1 MQKNEMD
8 LRLELLDSLLTTPHR
23 KLEDVKALHE
33 LMLEQDSVFYGHLA
47 AWYRGHGHVRDHREV
62 FVAML
67 LSSQVGAHR
76 DAGFVMLQEL
86 PPYQVARVVDFLKQ
100 HRGKLPRAVKT
111 AVVRYLRAR
120 EANDERFDRAALRGR
135 AAMKHLYATLR
146 IKPGPRAQAVLFE
159 DRPPVGSLAYQ
170 VKQLAK
176 AKSAVEQAKAIAA
189 HRIPFPVAVG
199 AIRALTPVV
208 LVALIDAMTPQ
219 EVINHL
225 ATLKKRGAMDH
236 PEVKALV
243 TSKLEAAK
251 KDDRVSAYKAKV
263 AADAAGASDELRE
276 ALDDVTEAQVLRS
289 GARIRRPT
297 ALLVDKSSSMDSAL
311 EVGKRLA
318 ALLSGIAEAPLYV
331 YAFDALP
338 YEVRPESTGDR
349 ASLAAWEKAFAPF
362 YASGTTSIGAPLAAL
377 RRRDVRVEQI
387 VVVTDEQENTAPFF
401 PAEYESYAT
410 MLGQK
415 PDVVIVRLGQATSYL
430 EKALKAKQA
439 TVDVLTFAGDYY
451 ALPNLVPFVTR
462 PSRLDLLLE
471 VLETPLPKRT
481 DGHRSLLAA

>member
-1 MQKNEMD
+1 MHKNEMD

-47 AWYRGHGHVRDHREV
+47 AWYRANGHVRDHREV

-67 LSSQVGAHR
+67 LTSGVGAHR

-100 HRGKLPRAVKT
+100 QRGKLPRTVKT

-120 EANDERFDRAALRGR
+120 EASDARFDRAAIRGR
-135 AAMKHLYATLR
+135 SAMKHLYATLR
-146 IKPGPRAQAVLFE
+146 IKPGPRAQAVLF
-159 DRPPVGSLAYQ
+159 DDAPPVGSLAYQ

-176 AKSAVEQAKAIAA
+176 AKSPIEQAKAIAT

-208 LVALIDAMTPQ
+208 LAALIDAMTPQ

-225 ATLKKRGAMDH
+225 STLKKRGALEH
-236 PEVKALV
+236 PDVKALV

-297 ALLVDKSSSMDSAL
+297 ALLVDKSSSMDQAL

-318 ALLSGIAEAPLYV
+318 ALLSGIAEAPLHV

-338 YEVRPESTGDR
+338 YEVRPEGER
-349 ASLAAWEKAFAPF
+349 SLAAWEKAFAPF

-387 VVVTDEQENTAPFF
+387 VVVTDEQENTAPYF
-401 PAEYESYAT
+401 PTEYDSYAT
-410 MLGQK
+410 ALGQK
-415 PDVVIVRLGQATSYL
+415 PDVVIVRLGEASGYL
-430 EKALKAKQA
+430 EKAMKAKQV

-471 VLETPLPKRT
+471 VLETPLPKRP

>member
-47 AWYRGHGHVRDHREV
+47 SWYRAHGHVRDHREV

-67 LSSQVGAHR
+67 LTSAYGAHR

-100 HRGKLPRAVKT
+100 KRGKLPRTVKT

-120 EANDERFDRAALRGR
+120 EANDQRFDRAAIRAR

-146 IKPGPRAQAVLFE
+146 IKPGPRAQAVLF
-159 DRPPVGSLAYQ
+159 DDAPPVGSLAYQ

-176 AKSAVEQAKAIAA
+176 AKSPVEQAKAIAT

-199 AIRALTPVV
+199 AISALTPVV
-208 LVALIDAMTPQ
+208 LVALLDAMTPQ

-225 ATLKKRGAMDH
+225 STLKKRGAMDH

-251 KDDRVSAYKAKV
+251 KDVRVSAYKAKV
-263 AADAAGASDELRE
+263 AADASGASDELRE
-276 ALDDVTEAQVLRS
+276 VLDDVTEAQVLRS

-297 ALLVDKSSSMDSAL
+297 ALLVDKSSSMDQAL

-318 ALLSGIAEAPLYV
+318 AMLSGIAEAPLYV

-338 YEVRPESTGDR
+338 YEVRPEG
-349 ASLAAWEKAFAPF
+349 APSLAAWEKAFAPF

-387 VVVTDEQENTAPFF
+387 VVVTDEQENTSPYF

-410 MLGQK
+410 ALGQK
-415 PDVVIVRLGQATSYL
+415 PDVVIVRLGQASGYL
-430 EKALKAKQA
+430 EKALKAKQVS
-439 TVDVLTFAGDYY
+439 VDVLTFAGDYY
-451 ALPNLVPFVTR
+451 SLPNLVPFVTR

>member
-1 MQKNEMD
+1 
-8 LRLELLDSLLTTPHR
+8 
-23 KLEDVKALHE
+23 
-33 LMLEQDSVFYGHLA
+33 
-47 AWYRGHGHVRDHREV
+47 
-62 FVAML
+62 
-67 LSSQVGAHR
+67 
-76 DAGFVMLQEL
+76 
-86 PPYQVARVVDFLKQ
+86 
-100 HRGKLPRAVKT
+100 
-111 AVVRYLRAR
+111 
-120 EANDERFDRAALRGR
+120 
-135 AAMKHLYATLR
+135 
-146 IKPGPRAQAVLFE
+146 
-159 DRPPVGSLAYQ
+159 
-170 VKQLAK
+170 
-176 AKSAVEQAKAIAA
+176 
-189 HRIPFPVAVG
+189 
-199 AIRALTPVV
+199 
-208 LVALIDAMTPQ
+208 
-219 EVINHL
+219 
-225 ATLKKRGAMDH
+225 
-236 PEVKALV
+236 
-243 TSKLEAAK
+243 
-251 KDDRVSAYKAKV
+251 
-263 AADAAGASDELRE
+263 
-276 ALDDVTEAQVLRS
+276 VTEAQVLRS

-297 ALLVDKSSSMDSAL
+297 ALLVDKSSSMESAL

-318 ALLSGIAEAPLYV
+318 ALLSGIAEAPLHV

-401 PAEYESYAT
+401 PAEYESYTT